1 MNHFE
6 LEQQYRTRNQQL
18 EYAAAR
24 SRLAYDAMDHTYSEK
39 AAVFGPALARIGDV
53 LVAAGTQLQER
64 YGQALEQVHVQA
76 KTATGTMLAVKTGA
90 DCS

>member
-1 MNHFE
+1 MNLFE
-6 LEQQYRTRNQQL
+6 LEQQYRTRSQQL

-24 SRLAYDAMDHTYSEK
+24 SRLAHETMDHTHSER
-39 AAVFGPALARIGDV
+39 AAIFGPALARLGDA
-53 LVAAGTQLQER
+53 LVSAGTQLQER
-64 YGQALEQVHVQA
+64 YGHAMEQVHVQA

>member
-6 LEQQYRTRNQQL
+6 LEQQYRTRSQQL

-24 SRLAYDAMDHTYSEK
+24 SRLAHDAADHTPRENV
-39 AAVFGPALARIGDV
+39 AVFGPALARLGDA

-64 YGQALEQVHVQA
+64 YGQAMEQVHEQA